1 MTAHAFKLAAPSL
14 YDGLC
19 SKTPQDRIENAL
31 DIFGDGLI
39 LTTSF
44 GIQSAALLHLT
55 KRIAPKIP
63 VVFVDTGYLFP
74 ETYRFAAELTKHL
87 DLNLH
92 TYRPLRSAAMQEA
105 IDGQRWLGDADAH
118 SAYNLE
124 NKVGPMERAVRDLN
138 AVAWLSGVRSAQSDF
153 RKALNVVEE
162 GEVFTKIYPIL
173 DWSNKDIHE
182 YLKTNDLP
190 YHPLF
195 DQGYVSVGD
204 IHSSFPGTQR
214 GECGLHDA
222 KAASRPMDYQI

>member
-14 YDGLC
+14 YDGLYAQ
-19 SKTPQDRIENAL
+19 SPQERIENAL
-31 DIFGDGLI
+31 DIFGDALI

-55 KRIAPKIP
+55 TRIAPKIP

-74 ETYRFAAELTKHL
+74 ETYRFAAELTARL

-105 IDGQRWLGDADAH
+105 IDGQRWLGDTAAR
-118 SAYNLE
+118 SAYNFE
-124 NKVGPMERAVRDLN
+124 NKVEPMQRAVRDLN
-138 AVAWLSGVRSAQSDF
+138 ASAWLSGVRSAQSDF

-162 GEVFTKIYPIL
+162 GDAFTKIYPIL
-173 DWSNKDIHE
+173 DWSNKDIHD
-182 YLKTNDLP
+182 YLKGNSLP

-204 IHSSFPGTQR
+204 VHSSFPGTQR

-222 KAASRPMDYQI
+222 RAAIRPMDYQI

>member
-14 YDGLC
+14 YDGFGGQ
-19 SKTPQDRIENAL
+19 SPQERIENAL
-31 DIFGDGLI
+31 DLFGDRLI

-55 KRIAPKIP
+55 TRTAPKIP

-74 ETYRFAAELTKHL
+74 QTYRFAAELTERL

-92 TYRPLRSAAMQEA
+92 TYRPLRTAAMQEA
-105 IDGQRWLGDADAH
+105 IDGQRWKGDAAAR

-124 NKVGPMERAVRDLN
+124 NKVEPMQRAVRDLN
-138 AVAWLSGVRSAQSDF
+138 AAAWLSGVRSAQSDF
-153 RKALNVVEE
+153 RKALNGVEE
-162 GEVFTKIYPIL
+162 GAAFTKIYPVI
-173 DWSNKDIHE
+173 DWSAKDIHD
-182 YLKTNDLP
+182 YLKANDLP

-195 DQGYVSVGD
+195 DEGYVSIGD
-204 IHSSFPGTQR
+204 VHSSSPGTQR

-222 KAASRPMDYQI
+222 NAASRPLDYQI